1 MQLASTEYDGIG
13 ARTLNTITSL
23 QKHYNTTLVFMLCFC
38 CRWAQPP
45 AHPKTVHAHLTMN
58 GLETNNCYWN
68 MSHMSPFTCDGSWDK
83 CTFTSG
89 CPVATHAPA
98 TSHAITPQSVLSVP
112 FICDELSVFSKK
124 TYLKN
129 GRKNLRRNEIAGVID
144 CKRMFSLALPDC
156 TTQGTSRNT
165 VRNERHPKK
174 SKRMLQ
180 PTSTECDG
188 IGARTTQHAKF
199 HIKTLNTTFVFV
211 LCFCCRWAQPP
222 AHPKTVHA
230 HLTTNWLET
239 ATIANGTSRRPTA
252 SGTRPIFLRSRWRAL
267 RTNAHL
273 LAGVL
278 SQLTHLPHHT
288 QSRLNQRFFIP
299 RGELSFFST
308 NTYLKKNKKHNFMLL
323 IAVGQSS
330 SHPKETSN
338 WNQIF
343 SSAR

>member
-1 MQLASTEYDGIG
+1 
-13 ARTLNTITSL
+13 
-23 QKHYNTTLVFMLCFC
+23 
-38 CRWAQPP
+38 
-45 AHPKTVHAHLTMN
+45 
-58 GLETNNCYWN
+58 
-68 MSHMSPFTCDGSWDK
+68 MSPFTCDGSWDK

-144 CKRMFSLALPDC
+144 CKRMFSLRLPDC
-156 TTQGTSRNT
+156 TTLGTSRNT

-174 SKRMLQ
+174 SKRTLQ
-180 PTSTECDG
+180 LASTECDG
-188 IGARTTQHAKF
+188 IGARTTQHDKVPT
-199 HIKTLNTTFVFV
+199 KTLQHNSCFRVVFLLPLGTTSGSSKNCACALDHERTRDRNNCKWHV
-211 LCFCCRWAQPP
+211 
-222 AHPKTVHA
+222 
-230 HLTTNWLET
+230 
-239 ATIANGTSRRPTA
+239 TS
-252 SGTRPIFLRSRWRAL
+252 SNCKWNSSHKFSRSRVLTL

-299 RGELSFFST
+299 RGELSLFST
-308 NTYLKKNKKHNFMLL
+308 NTFFKNCKRHN
-323 IAVGQSS
+323 
-330 SHPKETSN
+330 ETK
-338 WNQIF
+338 
-343 SSAR
+343 